1 MEELT
6 ATGNTIVSVSPENIQ
21 LDRQVKKVLAC
32 KPILAIIL
40 KETVAECSEM
50 SCEDIE
56 SCIEGDILIEE
67 VPLTPTEVITGSS
80 QEDYLP
86 GEGLI
91 RYDIRTYLR
100 LPGYEEPELSKI
112 LLDVEA
118 QKEVSAK

>member
-40 KETVAECSEM
+40 KETVAECNEM

-80 QEDYLP
+80 H
-86 GEGLI
+86 
-91 RYDIRTYLR
+91 
-100 LPGYEEPELSKI
+100 
-112 LLDVEA
+112 EA
-118 QKEVSAK
+118 CSTVAG